1 MMTLLP
7 KQIGEFIKASIMGC
21 HFVGLSSTGEV
32 FVEFDHDD
40 IDLELAASRLLKETF
55 PEVTRLVTVVRPSL
69 REVQEMV
76 NTLNEVLEPQAPPKS
91 PLLGIDG
98 F

>member
-1 MMTLLP
+1 MTTPLP
-7 KQIGEFIKASIMGC
+7 KLIGEFIKANIMGC
-21 HFVGLSSTGEV
+21 HFVGLSSAGEV
-32 FVEFDHDD
+32 FVEFDHED

-69 REVQEMV
+69 REVQDMV
-76 NTLNEVLEPQAPPKS
+76 KALNEALEPPPPPKP

>member
-1 MMTLLP
+1 MTLLP
-7 KQIGEFIKASIMGC
+7 KQIGEFIKANVMGC
-21 HFVGLSSTGEV
+21 HFVGLSNAGEI

-40 IDLELAASRLLKETF
+40 TDLELAASRLLKETF

-76 NTLNEVLEPQAPPKS
+76 SALNGALDPPPSPKS